1 MVRAYNKEHKLSCSF
16 VILDTSV
23 RCLHPGF
30 RTVLRIKIIE
40 PRKPV
45 VVAAFE
51 MLVLVN
57 LALEFNFISQQDVK
71 SDCIC
76 SLNFR
81 LRNNDLRLEE
91 VEEMAQRESRLLF

>member
-1 MVRAYNKEHKLSCSF
+1 MSCSF
-16 VILDTSV
+16 VICNTSV

-30 RTVLRIKIIE
+30 RAVLRIKTIG

-57 LALEFNFISQQDVK
+57 LALEFDFISKQDVK
-71 SDCIC
+71 FD
-76 SLNFR
+76 
-81 LRNNDLRLEE
+81 
-91 VEEMAQRESRLLF
+91 

>member
-30 RTVLRIKIIE
+30 RTVLLCIKIIG

-57 LALEFNFISQQDVK
+57 LALEFDFISKQDVK
-71 SDCIC
+71 FD
-76 SLNFR
+76 
-81 LRNNDLRLEE
+81 
-91 VEEMAQRESRLLF
+91 